1 MLNSTKIIIDGGIL
15 SAIASFYLFMVLYI
29 NRRVFLQDYPEEIQ
43 RAVPP
48 KSREER
54 RLSLLFGTPFLLLLF
69 AGPLISTLTLKHQ
82 SGGGLSFFAASFH
95 AFGIVFIFNLVDWLI
110 LDWLIFCTITP
121 NFLVIPDTEG
131 MAGYKDYSFHFR
143 AFRVGTI
150 LSIIEGLII
159 GALVMIL

>member
-1 MLNSTKIIIDGGIL
+1 MINITKKIIDGGIL
-15 SAIASFYLFMVLYI
+15 SAIASLYLFIILYI
-29 NRRVFLQDYPEEIQ
+29 NPRLFLQDYPEDIQ

-54 RLSLLFGTPFLLLLF
+54 RLSILLGTPFLLLLLI
-69 AGPLISTLTLKHQ
+69 GPFISTLSLKQQ
-82 SGGGLSFFAASFH
+82 SGDEFSFFAASFH
-95 AFGIVFIFNLVDWLI
+95 AFSIVFIFNLVDWLI

-143 AFRVGTI
+143 AFRVGTV
-150 LSIIEGLII
+150 LSIITGLII